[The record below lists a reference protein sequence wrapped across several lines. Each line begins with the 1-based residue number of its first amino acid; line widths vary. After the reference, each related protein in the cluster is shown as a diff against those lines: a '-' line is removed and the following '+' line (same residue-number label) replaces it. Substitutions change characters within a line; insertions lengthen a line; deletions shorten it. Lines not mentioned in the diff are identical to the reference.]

1 MVIEGELL
9 SRRTISGVPVCSG
22 SPAACA
28 AAIDDNV
35 AQGSVRLCFVN
46 SFTAY
51 LLARSATYRARVR
64 GFLLLNDGIGIDI
77 VSLIKHGRRFGF
89 NLNGTDFTPF
99 YLRATRHKHRVYLLG
114 ARPGIAEKAAAAL
127 RKIAPAHDYVGTHD
141 GYFSEARNKDL
152 IADIKARHASLVLV
166 ALGNPRQE
174 TWIADNFEK
183 TGARLAIGV
192 GALFDF
198 LAEAVP
204 RAPLWVRRMKLEW
217 LYRLLLEPGR
227 LWKRYMLFTPLL
239 IAQALAER
247 AGVL

>member
-1 MVIEGELL
+1 MAIEGELL
-9 SRRTISGVPVCSG
+9 ARRIISGVSVSSG
-22 SPAACA
+22 SPRDCV
-28 AAIDDNV
+28 AAIDASV
-35 AQGSVRLCFVN
+35 GQGAVRVGFVN

-51 LLARSATYRARVR
+51 LSARSATYRGRLR
-64 GFLLLNDGIGIDI
+64 SFLLLNDGIGVDL
-77 VSLIKHGRRFGF
+77 VSLIRYGARFPF

-99 YLRATRHKHRVYLLG
+99 YLAATSHRHRVYLLG
-114 ARPGIAEKAAAAL
+114 GKPGIAENAAAAL
-127 RKIAPAHDYVGTHD
+127 KRIAPAHDYVGARD
-141 GYFSEARNKDL
+141 GYFTEAQSQDV
-152 IADIKARHASLVLV
+152 IADIAARRASLVLV
-166 ALGNPRQE
+166 AMGNPRQE
-174 TWIADNFEK
+174 TWIAENLER
-183 TGARLAIGV
+183 TGARLGIGV

-204 RAPLWVRRMKLEW
+204 RAPLWVRRLRLEW